1 MKTGGYS
8 NQFPAIP
15 RWVAAIFSWLCAWF
29 WAGAAAADES
39 VTRLVE
45 RYGWQIIGIIALCAI
60 EALLIVALLAQQQRR
75 RRAETELHDSEER
88 MTLAATAAKLGMWV
102 WDITHDQLWVT
113 DPCRALYGF
122 APAVSLDY
130 QAFLQSLHPDDREST
145 DRVVQRALTARKEYH
160 CEYRV
165 IQPDGSIRWIAAQ
178 GRGYFDSSGKPLR
191 LMGVSIDITARKQAE
206 LEIQRQR
213 QELAHVTR
221 VATLGE
227 LSAALAHELNQ
238 PLTAIL
244 SNAQAAQRFLAQTPP
259 DLEELRAILQDIVQD
274 DRRAGEVV
282 RRLRALFKKEETPR
296 RVLDLNAIIREVG
309 KLLCSD
315 LVAKHVSLVMDLAA
329 DLPGVVGDPV
339 QLQQVVLNLLLNGA
353 EALCSATTCPRQLQ
367 VRTCRHDAATI
378 EVAVRDT
385 GAGFDPQQLEHCFEP
400 FVTTKPQG
408 LGMGLAIS
416 RSIVTAHGGRLW
428 ATNNPDQ
435 GATLH
440 FTLPVSQEASP

>member
-1 MKTGGYS
+1 M
-8 NQFPAIP
+8 
-15 RWVAAIFSWLCAWF
+15 
-29 WAGAAAADES
+29 
-39 VTRLVE
+39 LVE
-45 RYGWQIIGIIALCAI
+45 QQEWQIIGIIALCAG
-60 EALLIVALLAQQQRR
+60 ALLIVALLTQQQRR
-75 RRAETELHDSEER
+75 RRTETELHDSEER
-88 MTLAATAAKLGMWV
+88 MTLAATAAKLGIWV
-102 WDITHDQLWVT
+102 WDITHDQIWVT

-130 QAFLQSLHPDDREST
+130 QAFLNSVHPDDREST
-145 DRVVQRALTARKEYH
+145 QQAIQHALTARQEYH

-165 IQPDGSIRWIAAQ
+165 ILPDGRIRWIAAQ
-178 GRGYFDSSGKPLR
+178 GRGYFDSTGKPLR
-191 LMGVSIDITARKQAE
+191 LMGVSIDVTTHKQAE

-244 SNAQAAQRFLAQTPP
+244 SNAQAALRFLAQTPP

-274 DRRAGEVV
+274 DQRAGEVV
-282 RRLRALFKKEETPR
+282 RRLRVLFKKEETPR
-296 RVLDLNAIIREVG
+296 RVLDLNAMIREVG
-309 KLLCSD
+309 QLLRSD
-315 LVAKHVSLVMDLAA
+315 LLAKHVSLVLDLAA
-329 DLPGVVGDPV
+329 DLPAVIGDPV

-353 EALCSATTCPRQLQ
+353 EALCCATTCPRQLQ
-367 VRTCRHDAATI
+367 VRTGWYDVATLEI
-378 EVAVRDT
+378 TVRDT
-385 GAGFDPQQLEHCFEP
+385 GAGFDPSQLEHCFEP

-428 ATNNPDQ
+428 ATNNPDG

-440 FTLPVSQEASP
+440 CTLPISQESSR